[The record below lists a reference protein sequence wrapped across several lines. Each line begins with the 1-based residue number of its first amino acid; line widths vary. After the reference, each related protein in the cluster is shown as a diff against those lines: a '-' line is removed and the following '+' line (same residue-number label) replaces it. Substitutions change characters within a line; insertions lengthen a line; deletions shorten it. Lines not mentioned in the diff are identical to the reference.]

1 MKTTTLAGRAAAL
14 LLVPVLMT
22 GGCKK
27 GKDEPK
33 DIGEQMRDV
42 AADTQVMSDA
52 QAAVNEVLR
61 NASDCDLAKP
71 AVAHAIMKLDEA
83 ARHVR
88 TAAANATL
96 DSLRQQVRTTQNACP

>member
-1 MKTTTLAGRAAAL
+1 MKTTTLAAAAFL
-14 LLVPVLMT
+14 LAPVLMA

-33 DIGEQMRDV
+33 DLGEQMRDV
-42 AADTQVMSDA
+42 AADSQVMSDA

-61 NASDCDLAKP
+61 AGSDCDMAKP
-71 AVAHAIMKLDEA
+71 AVALAVAKLNEA

-96 DSLRQQVRTTQNACP
+96 DSLRQQVKNAQNACP

>member
-1 MKTTTLAGRAAAL
+1 MKTTTLAAAAVL
-14 LLVPVLMT
+14 LLAPGLMA

-61 NASDCDLAKP
+61 AGSDCDMAKP
-71 AVAHAIMKLDEA
+71 AVALAIAKLDEA
-83 ARHVR
+83 ARHIR

-96 DSLRQQVRTTQNACP
+96 DSLRQQVKTAKDACP